1 MAKKK
6 KRRIQAPSLSSLDKG
21 IYCVLIVVFV
31 ILGIFLYPLLF
42 NKFYDSVFLNKR
54 ILAINSPGMV
64 LTIFGLFLGG
74 GLAGLVYWL
83 MHKKQPIFG
92 KGTITY
98 GPPQWKPVYPLF
110 SKQFWSFAFKDK
122 KRMAVVLIA
131 TTLIVV
137 ILISVTAL
145 GLQPRECLLDDGG
158 ILVYNCLGQNVATY
172 NASDVVLVRIY
183 TRMFASGRSHRDDWG
198 IEMAIKMRNGECFYF
213 GTNNAWSYTADLPG
227 HIAGMNH
234 IKSCYDPNI
243 VVLEGQ
249 DDLQKVIE
257 YRHLDQQ
264 QIDLLHELF
273 DIGK

>member
-6 KRRIQAPSLSSLDKG
+6 KRKIQAPSLSPLDKG
-21 IYCVLIVVFV
+21 IYCVLIAAFI
-31 ILGIFLYPLLF
+31 ILGIFLYPLLLNRF
-42 NKFYDSVFLNKR
+42 HDSVFLDKR
-54 ILAINSPGMV
+54 ILAISSPGTIMV
-64 LTIFGLFLGG
+64 ILGLIMGSV
-74 GLAGLVYWL
+74 LAGLMYWL
-83 MHKKQPIFG
+83 MDKKQPIFG
-92 KGTITY
+92 KHTISY

-110 SKQFWSFAFKDK
+110 SKQFWSIAFKDK

-137 ILISVTAL
+137 ILMSVTAL

-172 NASDVVLVRIY
+172 NASDVVQVRLL
-183 TRMFASGRSHRDDWG
+183 TRRYSSRSRDSWG
-198 IEMAIKMRNGECFYF
+198 IEMAIRMRSGECFYF
-213 GTNNAWSYTADLPG
+213 GTIDAWSYTADIPG

-234 IKSCYDPNI
+234 IKSCYDPDI

-249 DDLQKVIE
+249 DDLQKVIN

-264 QIDLLHELF
+264 QIDLLYELF
-273 DIGK
+273 DIGQ

>member
-6 KRRIQAPSLSSLDKG
+6 KRKIQAPSLSPLDKG
-21 IYCVLIVVFV
+21 IYCVLIAAFI
-31 ILGIFLYPLLF
+31 ILGIFLYPLLLNRF
-42 NKFYDSVFLNKR
+42 HDSVFLDKR
-54 ILAINSPGMV
+54 ILAISSPGTIMV
-64 LTIFGLFLGG
+64 ILGLIMGSV
-74 GLAGLVYWL
+74 LAGLMYWL
-83 MHKKQPIFG
+83 MDNKQPIFG
-92 KGTITY
+92 KHTISY

-110 SKQFWSFAFKDK
+110 SKQFWSIAFKDK

-213 GTNNAWSYTADLPG
+213 GTNNAWSYTADIPG

-234 IKSCYDPNI
+234 IKSCFDPNI

>member
-6 KRRIQAPSLSSLDKG
+6 KRRLQAPSLSSLDKG
-21 IYCVLIVVFV
+21 IYCVLIVVFI

-42 NKFYDSVFLNKR
+42 NRFHESVFMDKR
-54 ILAINSPGMV
+54 ILSISSPGTIMV
-64 LTIFGLFLGG
+64 ILGLIMGS
-74 GLAGLVYWL
+74 GLAGLMYWL

-110 SKQFWSFAFKDK
+110 SKQFWSIAFKDK
-122 KRMAVVLIA
+122 KRLAVVLIA
-131 TTLIVV
+131 TILVVV
-137 ILISVTAL
+137 ILISVTTL

-172 NASDVVLVRIY
+172 NASDVVQVRLF
-183 TRMFASGRSHRDDWG
+183 TRRYHSRGRDSWG
-198 IEMAIKMRNGECFYF
+198 IEMAIRMRSGECFYF
-213 GTNNAWSYTADLPG
+213 GTYDAWSYSADLPG

-249 DDLQKVIE
+249 DDLQKVIN

-264 QIDLLHELF
+264 QIDLLYELF

>member
-74 GLAGLVYWL
+74 GLAGLMYWL
-83 MHKKQPIFG
+83 MHKKQPVFG

-172 NASDVVLVRIY
+172 NASDVVQVRIY
-183 TRMFASGRSHRDDWG
+183 TRMISSRGIRNHWG
-198 IEMAIKMRNGECFYF
+198 IELAITMRNGECFYF
-213 GTNNAWSYTADLPG
+213 GTNDAWSYTADIPG

-234 IKSCYDPNI
+234 IKSCFDPNI
-243 VVLEGQ
+243 VRLEGQ
-249 DDLQKVIE
+249 ENLQKVIN

-264 QIDLLHELF
+264 QIDLLYELF
-273 DIGK
+273 DVSK